1 MSTTPENEPEPTPA
15 DASTAAIVYPPAPEP
30 AESVPEPASRGSHT
44 RTIVEIVVGAAA
56 VVAIFVAGVAGF
68 AVGYAVKSHDDRRD
82 VAGGFAMGRMWE
94 ERGDS
99 PFGGQFGED
108 PRGDSS
114 QGGQQQGEP
123 FGRGGQQQGQPFGQ
137 GGRDGQGWGGMM
149 PGQQQGQP
157 GQQQGQNGAA
167 PGRVPATPVPAG

>member
-30 AESVPEPASRGSHT
+30 SESVPEPTRRGSHT

-94 ERGDS
+94 ERGDG
-99 PFGGQFGED
+99 PFGGQFGQD
-108 PRGDSS
+108 PRGES
-114 QGGQQQGEP
+114 GQ
-123 FGRGGQQQGQPFGQ
+123 GGQQQGQPFGQ

-157 GQQQGQNGAA
+157 GQQQGQDGAV
-167 PGRVPATPVPAG
+167 PGGVPATPVPAG

>member
-15 DASTAAIVYPPAPEP
+15 DAEASTAAIVYPPAP
-30 AESVPEPASRGSHT
+30 AESVPEPTSRGSHT

-99 PFGGQFGED
+99 PFGGQFGQD
-108 PRGDSS
+108 PRGQSD
-114 QGGQQQGEP
+114 Q
-123 FGRGGQQQGQPFGQ
+123 GGQQQGQPFGQ

-157 GQQQGQNGAA
+157 GQQQDQDGAA
-167 PGRVPATPVPAG
+167 PGAVPATPVPAG

>member
-15 DASTAAIVYPPAPEP
+15 DASTAAIVYPPAP
-30 AESVPEPASRGSHT
+30 AESVPEPTSRGSHT

-99 PFGGQFGED
+99 PFGGQFGQD
-108 PRGDSS
+108 PRGSSS

-167 PGRVPATPVPAG
+167 PGGVPATPVPAG

>member
-15 DASTAAIVYPPAPEP
+15 DAEASTAAIVYPPAP
-30 AESVPEPASRGSHT
+30 AESVPEPTSRGSHT

-99 PFGGQFGED
+99 PFGGQFGQD
-108 PRGDSS
+108 PRGSSS
-114 QGGQQQGEP
+114 QGGQQQGE
-123 FGRGGQQQGQPFGQ
+123 PFGQ

-157 GQQQGQNGAA
+157 GQQQDQDGAA
-167 PGRVPATPVPAG
+167 PGAVPATPVPAG

>member
-99 PFGGQFGED
+99 PFGGQFGQD
-108 PRGDSS
+108 PRGSSS
-114 QGGQQQGEP
+114 QGGQQQGE
-123 FGRGGQQQGQPFGQ
+123 PFGQ

-157 GQQQGQNGAA
+157 GQQQDQDGAA
-167 PGRVPATPVPAG
+167 PGAVPATPVPAG

>member
-15 DASTAAIVYPPAPEP
+15 DASTAAIVYPPAP

-167 PGRVPATPVPAG
+167 PGGVPATPVPAG

>member
-15 DASTAAIVYPPAPEP
+15 DASTAAIVYPPAP
-30 AESVPEPASRGSHT
+30 AESVPEPTSRGSHT

-82 VAGGFAMGRMWE
+82 MAGGFAMGRMWE

-99 PFGGQFGED
+99 PFGGQFGQD
-108 PRGDSS
+108 PRGSSS
-114 QGGQQQGEP
+114 QGGQQQGE
-123 FGRGGQQQGQPFGQ
+123 PFGQ

-167 PGRVPATPVPAG
+167 PGGVPATPVPAG